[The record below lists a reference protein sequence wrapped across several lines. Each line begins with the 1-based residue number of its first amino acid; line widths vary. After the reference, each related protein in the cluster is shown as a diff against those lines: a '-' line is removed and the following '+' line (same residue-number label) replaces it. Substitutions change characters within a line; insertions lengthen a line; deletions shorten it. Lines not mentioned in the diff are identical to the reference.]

1 MHIYPPMKLVGAEK
15 QAETLFR
22 RHRGVLRT
30 SHALKLGIH
39 PRVLYQLRDSGR
51 LISVTRG
58 LYRLADFPEQS
69 QPDLL
74 IVASRVPQAVICLIS
89 ALSFHGITTQVPHEV
104 HIALPRRTR
113 YPRLDHPPTRVF
125 LMTGAAYS
133 EGIETHSVEGVQL
146 RVYGPEKSVA
156 DCFKFRNKIGMDVA
170 IEALRLARER
180 KRATPQ
186 SLLHYARLCRVD
198 RVMRPYLEALA

>member
-1 MHIYPPMKLVGAEK
+1 MKPVQSER
-15 QAETLFR
+15 QAETIFR

-39 PRVLYQLRDSGR
+39 PRILYRLRDSGR
-51 LISVTRG
+51 LVSVTRG
-58 LYRLADFPEQS
+58 VYRLADLPEPS

-74 IVASRVPQAVICLIS
+74 VVASRVPQAVICLIS
-89 ALSFHGITTQVPHEV
+89 ALSFHGITTQIPHEV
-104 HIALPRRTR
+104 HIALPRRAR

-133 EGIETHSVEGVQL
+133 EGIETHSIEGVEI

-156 DCFKFRNKIGMDVA
+156 DCFKFRNKIGLDMALESLREYRRKYRSGMDDLWRFA
-170 IEALRLARER
+170 KI
-180 KRATPQ
+180 
-186 SLLHYARLCRVD
+186 CRVAA
-198 RVMRPYLEALA
+198 VMRPYLEALA

>member
-1 MHIYPPMKLVGAEK
+1 MKPVQSER
-15 QAETLFR
+15 QAETIFR

-39 PRVLYQLRDSGR
+39 PRILYRLRDSGR
-51 LISVTRG
+51 LVSVTRG
-58 LYRLADFPEQS
+58 VYRLAGLPELS

-74 IVASRVPQAVICLIS
+74 VVASRVPQAVICLIS

-104 HIALPRRTR
+104 HIALPRGAR
-113 YPRLDHPPTRVF
+113 YPKLDHPPTRVF

-133 EGIETHSVEGVQL
+133 AGIETHFIEGVEI

-170 IEALRLARER
+170 LEALRLARER
-180 KRATPQ
+180 KHVTPQ
-186 SLLHYARLCRVD
+186 ALLHYARLCRVE
-198 RVMRPYLEALA
+198 RVMRPYLEALT

>member
-1 MHIYPPMKLVGAEK
+1 MGLIQSER
-15 QAETLFR
+15 QAETIFR

-39 PRVLYQLRDSGR
+39 PRILYRLRDSGR
-51 LISVTRG
+51 LVTVTRG
-58 LYRLADFPEQS
+58 VYRLADLPEPS

-74 IVASRVPQAVICLIS
+74 VVASRIPQAVICLIS
-89 ALSFHGITTQVPHEV
+89 ALSFHGITTQIPHEV

-125 LMTGAAYS
+125 LMTEAAYS
-133 EGIETHSVEGVQL
+133 EGIEKHSIEGMQI
-146 RVYGPEKSVA
+146 RVYSPEKSVV

-170 IEALRLARER
+170 VEALRLARER
-180 KRATPQ
+180 KRVTPQ
-186 SLLHYARLCRVD
+186 ALLHYARLCRVE
-198 RVMRPYLEALA
+198 RVIRPYLEAMT